1 MKIQLHILCIV
12 VCATFISCITA
23 QNTSKTDAK
32 KDPLQASE
40 TYGGLSL
47 RSIGP
52 ATTSGRIVDIAV
64 NPQNHNEYYV
74 AAAAGGIWK
83 TVNRGISYQPIFD
96 AQGSFSIGC
105 VTIDPNN
112 PNVVWVGSGEN
123 NNQRVVG
130 YGDGIYKSEDGGKTW
145 KNMGLKASEH
155 IGMIAVN
162 PKNSDEV
169 FVAAYGPLWAGGG
182 ERGIYKT
189 TDGGKT
195 WKQVLNIGQYTGCN
209 EVLIDPRNPN
219 IVYAAAHQR
228 MRQVYTYVS
237 GGPESAIYKSM
248 DGGATWNKTTTGL
261 PSLEMGR
268 IGLAMS
274 PVNPDVLYA
283 VIEAQDKK
291 GGVFRSTDR
300 GASWTKMN
308 DFATSGNYYQEI
320 FCDPKDVDKIYI
332 TDMFFMTSDDGGKT
346 MKRLGEMWKHVD
358 NHIIWIDPDDTAH
371 YIVGCDGGIY
381 ESYDKAKT
389 WQFKEN
395 LPVTQ
400 FYKVTTDN
408 DLPFY
413 SVHGGTQDNFSLGGP
428 SRTISANG
436 VANADW
442 YVTSTG
448 DGFESAVD
456 WQDPNIIY
464 AQSQYGGLNRFDRR
478 SGENMT
484 IKPVE
489 REGEAAYRW
498 NWDSPVFV
506 SVHSHTRIYFASNR
520 VFRSDDR
527 GDSWQVISPDLSRQ
541 LDRNKLPIMGR
552 VQSMDAVSK
561 NGSTDIY
568 GNITTI
574 AESKFDEN
582 LIWAGTDD
590 GLIQFTTDG
599 GKNWTKVDNIPGV
612 PERTY
617 VNQIISS
624 LYDKNVVYACFNHH
638 RYGNFKPYV
647 FKSTDGGKTWAAI
660 TGNLPERG
668 SSYTIAEDHVNKDL
682 LFVGTEFG
690 LFFTLEGGKTWT
702 QLKAGLPTIAVKDLD
717 IQRRE
722 NDLVLATFGRG
733 FYILDDYTPL
743 RTMKQGDI
751 TNKTAAI
758 FPVKDA
764 LMYVQSQPLGL
775 RGKGHLGESHFMSP
789 NPTPGAVISY
799 YLKEDLKTAKEK
811 RRDIEKEKI
820 KKGENVY
827 YPSIDTMRLEDI
839 QPDPYLLFT
848 ITDESNEVVRRLKAP
863 AKKGLQRINWD
874 FRYAPAAPAGSIG
887 TLDPENMFSSLETGY
902 LAMPGTYKVS
912 MSQFVDGIYT
922 ELVPPQS
929 FKCIPL
935 NNATLVTKDKKGYDD
950 FSKKV
955 TDLRRVAGGVGQYFG
970 DLNNRLKMIKLAVV
984 DAPKVSLETH
994 NQIYQL
1000 EKRLETVSR
1009 TLNGDASLARREFE
1023 TTPSV
1028 NNRIFSIQG
1037 DLWNSTNAPSNSQK
1051 ASYDIA
1057 SKQMS
1062 GIVSDLKAI
1071 NIEVEKIENALEKAG
1086 APYTPGRAIEWKN

>member
-1 MKIQLHILCIV
+1 MKIKLQVLFVAFCGFSSFGLI
-12 VCATFISCITA
+12 A
-23 QNTSKTDAK
+23 QNTPKSEVK
-32 KDPLQASE
+32 KDPLQTSE
-40 TYGGLSL
+40 TYTGLNF

-52 ATTSGRIVDIAV
+52 ATTSGRVVDIAV
-64 NPQNHNEYYV
+64 NPQNINEYYV
-74 AAAAGGIWK
+74 AAAAGGVWK
-83 TVNRGISYQPIFD
+83 TVNRGISFQPIFD

-130 YGDGIYKSEDGGKTW
+130 YGDGVYKSEDGGKSW

-155 IGMIAVN
+155 IGMVAVN

-169 FVAAYGPLWAGGG
+169 YVAAYGPVWKEGG

-195 WKQVLNIGQYTGCN
+195 WKQVLNISQYTGCN

-228 MRQVYTYVS
+228 MRHVFTYVS
-237 GGPESAIYKSM
+237 GGPESAIYKST
-248 DGGATWNKTTTGL
+248 DGGTTWNKLTNGI
-261 PSLEMGR
+261 PSVELGR

-274 PVNPDVLYA
+274 PVNPDIMYA

-308 DFATSGNYYQEI
+308 DFVTSGNYYQEI
-320 FCDPKDVDKIYI
+320 FCDPKNVDKIYI

-358 NHIIWIDPDDTAH
+358 NHVIWIDPNDTAH
-371 YIVGCDGGIY
+371 YIVGCDGGVY

-389 WQFKEN
+389 WHFKEN

-408 DLPFY
+408 ELPFY

-428 SRTISANG
+428 SRTISSNG
-436 VANADW
+436 VANAEW
-442 YVTSTG
+442 YVTSSG

-456 WQDPNIIY
+456 WKDPNIIY
-464 AQSQYGGLNRFDRR
+464 AQSQYGGLNRYDRK
-478 SGENMT
+478 SGENVP
-484 IKPVE
+484 IKPTE
-489 REGEAAYRW
+489 REGEAAYRF
-498 NWDSPVFV
+498 NWDSPLFV
-506 SVHSHTRIYFASNR
+506 SQHSNTRVFFAANK
-520 VFRSDDR
+520 VFRSDNR
-527 GDSWQVISPDLSRQ
+527 GDDWQVISPDLTRQ

-552 VQSMDAVSK
+552 VQSMDAVAK
-561 NGSTDIY
+561 NASTDIY
-568 GNITTI
+568 GNITAL
-574 AESKFDEN
+574 AESKFDDN
-582 LIWAGTDD
+582 LLWAGTDD

-599 GKNWTKVDNIPGV
+599 GKNWTKVDNISGV

-617 VNQIISS
+617 VNQIVAS
-624 LYDKNVVYACFNHH
+624 LHDKNVVYACFNHH
-638 RYGNFKPYV
+638 RYGDFKPYV
-647 FKSTDGGKTWAAI
+647 FKSTDGGKTWSAI

-668 SSYTIAEDHVNKDL
+668 TAYTIAEDHVNKDL

-690 LFFTLEGGKTWT
+690 LFFSIEGGKTWT
-702 QLKAGLPTIAVKDLD
+702 QLKAGLPTISVKDLD

-722 NDLVLATFGRG
+722 NDLVIATFGRG

-743 RTMKQGDI
+743 RTMKNENVV
-751 TNKTAAI
+751 NKTAHI

-764 LMYVQSQPLGL
+764 LMFVESQPLGI
-775 RGKGHLGESHFMSP
+775 RGKGHLGESHYVSP
-789 NPTPGAVISY
+789 NPPVGAVFTY
-799 YLKEDLKTAKEK
+799 YLKENLKTAKEK
-811 RRDIEKEKI
+811 RREMEKEKI

-827 YPSIDTMRLEDI
+827 YPSVDSMRLEDI
-839 QPDPYLLFT
+839 QPEPFLLFT
-848 ITDESNEVVRRLKAP
+848 ITNESGEIVRRLKAP
-863 AKKGLQRINWD
+863 AKSGVQRLVWD
-874 FRYAPAAPAGSIG
+874 FRYAPNAPAGSIG
-887 TLDPENMFSSLETGY
+887 TLDAENMFASLETGY
-902 LAMPGTYKVS
+902 LAMPGAYKVS

-929 FKCIPL
+929 FKCVPL
-935 NNATLVTKDKKGYDD
+935 NNAVLVAKDKKAYDD
-950 FSKKV
+950 FCKKV
-955 TDLRRVAGGVGQYFG
+955 TELRRVAGGVGQFSS
-970 DLNNRLKMIKLAVV
+970 DLNNRIRLIKLAIL

-994 NQIYQL
+994 NQVYQL
-1000 EKRLETVSR
+1000 EKRMEKVSR
-1009 TLNGDASLARREFE
+1009 QLNGDATLARREFE
-1023 TTPSV
+1023 TPPSV
-1028 NNRIFSIQG
+1028 NGRIGDIQG
-1037 DLWNSTNAPSNSQK
+1037 TLWTSTSAPSGAQK
-1051 ASYDIA
+1051 SSYAIA
-1057 SKQMS
+1057 SKQMAEA
-1062 GIVSDLKAI
+1062 VTELKSI
-1071 NIEVEKIENALEKAG
+1071 KEELQKIEVALEKAD

>member
-1 MKIQLHILCIV
+1 MKARLQTLWVALCV
-12 VCATFISCITA
+12 VLPLSISA
-23 QNTSKTDAK
+23 QNAAKTDAK
-32 KDPLQASE
+32 KDPAQESS
-40 TYGGLSL
+40 TYSGLKF

-52 ATTSGRIVDIAV
+52 ATTSGRVVDIAV
-64 NPQNHNEYYV
+64 NPQNINEYYV
-74 AAAAGGIWK
+74 AAAAGGVWK
-83 TVNRGISYQPIFD
+83 TTNRGISYQPIFD
-96 AQGSFSIGC
+96 EQGSFSIGC
-105 VTIDPNN
+105 ITLDPNN

-169 FVAAYGPLWAGGG
+169 FVAVYGPVWAAGG

-195 WKQVLNIGQYTGCN
+195 WKQVLNISQYTGCN
-209 EVLIDPRNPN
+209 EVLIDSRNPN
-219 IVYAAAHQR
+219 IIYAAAHQR
-228 MRQVYTYVS
+228 MRHVFTYVS
-237 GGPESAIYKSM
+237 GGPESAIYKST
-248 DGGATWNKTTTGL
+248 DGGTTWNKLTNGI
-261 PSLEMGR
+261 PSVELGR

-283 VIEAQDKK
+283 VIEAQDRK

-308 DFATSGNYYQEI
+308 DFSTSGNYYQEI
-320 FCDPKDVDKIYI
+320 FCDPKNVDKIYI

-346 MKRLGEMWKHVD
+346 MKRVGEMWKHVD
-358 NHIIWIDPDDTAH
+358 NHVIWINPNDTNH

-381 ESYDKAKT
+381 ESYDKGKS
-389 WQFKEN
+389 WHFKEN
-395 LPVTQ
+395 LPITQ

-428 SRTISANG
+428 SRTTSANG
-436 VANADW
+436 VANAEW
-442 YVTSTG
+442 YVTSVG

-456 WQDPNIIY
+456 WKDPNVIY
-464 AQSQYGGLNRFDRR
+464 AQSQYGGLVRYDRK
-478 SGENMT
+478 SGESVS

-489 REGEAAYRW
+489 RDGEAAYRF

-506 SVHSHTRIYFASNR
+506 SQYSNTRVYFAGNK

-527 GDSWQVISPDLSRQ
+527 GDTWQVISPDLTRQ

-552 VQSMDAVSK
+552 VQSMDAVAK
-561 NGSTDIY
+561 NASTDIY

-582 LIWAGTDD
+582 LLWAGTDD

-599 GKNWTKVDNIPGV
+599 GKTWTKVDNIAGV

-617 VNQIISS
+617 VNQIVAS
-624 LYDKNVVYACFNHH
+624 LHDKNVVYACFNHH
-638 RYGNFKPYV
+638 RYGDFKPYV

-668 SSYTIAEDHVNKDL
+668 TSYTIAEDHVNRDL

-690 LFFTLEGGKTWT
+690 LFFTAEGGKTWT

-722 NDLVLATFGRG
+722 NDLVIATFGRG

-743 RTMKQGDI
+743 RSIKKEDVI
-751 TNKTAAI
+751 NKNAHI

-764 LMYVQSQPLGL
+764 LMFVESMPLGV
-775 RGKGHLGESHFMSP
+775 RGKGHLGESHFASP
-789 NPTPGAVISY
+789 NPQVGAVFTY
-799 YLKEDLKTAKEK
+799 YLKEDLKTAKDK
-811 RRDIEKEKI
+811 RRDMEKEKI

-827 YPSIDTMRLEDI
+827 YPSVDTMRLEDI
-839 QPDPYLLFT
+839 QPEPYLLFT
-848 ITDESNEVVRRLKAP
+848 ITDESGEVVRRLKAP
-863 AKKGLQRINWD
+863 AKKGVQRIVWD
-874 FRYAPAAPAGSIG
+874 FRYAATAPAGSIG

-902 LAMPGTYKVS
+902 LAMPGTYKVALH
-912 MSQFVDGIYT
+912 QFVDGVYT
-922 ELVPPQS
+922 SLVPPQS
-929 FKCIPL
+929 FKCVAL
-935 NNATLVTKDKKGYDD
+935 NNNTLAAKDKKEYDV
-950 FSKKV
+950 FCKKV
-955 TDLRRVAGGVGQYFG
+955 TDLRRALGGVNQYMG
-970 DLNNRLKMIKLAVV
+970 DINNRLRLIKLAVI

-1000 EKRLETVSR
+1000 EKRMTDISR
-1009 TLNGDASLARREFE
+1009 LLIGDATLARREFE
-1023 TTPSV
+1023 TPPSV
-1028 NNRIFSIQG
+1028 NGRVGDIQG
-1037 DLWNSTNAPSNSQK
+1037 ALWTSTAAPSNAQK
-1051 ASYDIA
+1051 ASFDIA
-1057 SKQMS
+1057 SKQTS
-1062 GIVSDLKAI
+1062 QIISDLKSVKETLKS
-1071 NIEVEKIENALEKAG
+1071 IESALEKAE
-1086 APYTPGRAIEWKN
+1086 APYTPGREIEWKN